1 MDRQFVLRPVKK
13 FFARFMRSPFSVHR
27 SLTAPGLALAL
38 SLLFLCVLP
47 APSVVYPKSPQEQ
60 INVDQNTVDRLVPGK
75 PIRFR
80 IRVVP
85 VPSRKNPV
93 HLHIYLDN
101 RMLLMLTLTHPVTT
115 IHLPPLAPGKHSVVF
130 IEANPL
136 THQPMEANGD
146 GEMSGMSSDMHTMDM
161 GASSEMNMK
170 MMSDKLTDIP
180 ARFRLKTLTLIVLP
194 R

>member
-1 MDRQFVLRPVKK
+1 MIFFVRTVLDRFMKSLYSRR
-13 FFARFMRSPFSVHR
+13 FFASVR
-27 SLTAPGLALAL
+27 GIAVTLPL
-38 SLLFLCVLP
+38 SLLLCVLP
-47 APSVVYPKSPQEQ
+47 SPPSVYPKDLKEQ
-60 INVDQNTVDRLVPGK
+60 IHVEENPVKGLVSGK

-85 VPSRKNPV
+85 VPSPKTPV

-115 IHLPPLAPGKHSVVF
+115 IQLPPLSPGRHSVVF

-136 THQPMEANGD
+136 THQPMEGNGN
-146 GEMSGMSSDMHTMDM
+146 GEMSGMSSDMHMTDT
-161 GASSEMNMK
+161 GTSSDMNMTK
-170 MMSDKLTDIP
+170 MSGSLTAIP

>member
-1 MDRQFVLRPVKK
+1 MNRQSVLHPVKK
-13 FFARFMRSPFSVHR
+13 FFARFMRSSFSVHR
-27 SLTAPGLALAL
+27 SFTTAGFALTL

-47 APSVVYPKSPQEQ
+47 APSVVYPNSPQEQ
-60 INVDQNTVDRLVPGK
+60 INVDKNTVDRLIPGE

-85 VPSRKNPV
+85 VPSRKTPV

-101 RMLLMLTLTHPVTT
+101 RMLLMLTLTHSVTT

-136 THQPMEANGD
+136 THQPMAGNGND
-146 GEMSGMSSDMHTMDM
+146 EMSGMSSDMHAMDM
-161 GASSEMNMK
+161 GGSSKMK
-170 MMSDKLTDIP
+170 MMSDNLTDIP